1 MIAIVAN
8 VLNSDVFKSEGSK
21 SSTNSLRLDFS
32 SREKLLLTSF
42 NSIAEFGLE
51 YLFFRFLIASF
62 IEFISELV
70 ISERS
75 FFVIG
80 LPFKYRTASTLVTR
94 SMSDISLV
102 LRSDWMIFFTEI
114 FPNLPYIYS
123 DAPRN
128 NLYVSLWVSSQ
139 NL

>member
-21 SSTNSLRLDFS
+21 ASTNSLRLDFS
-32 SREKLLLTSF
+32 SREKQLLTSF
-42 NSIAEFGLE
+42 NAIAEFGSE
-51 YLFFRFLIASF
+51 YLFFRSLIASL
-62 IEFISELV
+62 IELISELV

-94 SMSDISLV
+94 YISVVSLV
-102 LRSDWMIFFTEI
+102 C
-114 FPNLPYIYS
+114 
-123 DAPRN
+123 
-128 NLYVSLWVSSQ
+128 
-139 NL
+139 

>member
-32 SREKLLLTSF
+32 SREKLLLTAF
-42 NSIAEFGLE
+42 NSIAELGLE
-51 YLFFRFLIASF
+51 YLLFRSLIASF
-62 IEFISELV
+62 IELISELV

-94 SMSDISLV
+94 SISDIGV
-102 LRSDWMIFFTEI
+102 VFRSD
-114 FPNLPYIYS
+114 
-123 DAPRN
+123 
-128 NLYVSLWVSSQ
+128 
-139 NL
+139 

>member
-1 MIAIVAN
+1 MIISTPEPLRSMRSDCRIFFLIAIVAN

-32 SREKLLLTSF
+32 SREKLLFTAF
-42 NSIAEFGLE
+42 NSIADLGLE
-51 YLFFRFLIASF
+51 YLFFRSLIASF
-62 IEFISELV
+62 IEFISESV

-94 SMSDISLV
+94 SISDIGV
-102 LRSDWMIFFTEI
+102 VFRSD
-114 FPNLPYIYS
+114 
-123 DAPRN
+123 
-128 NLYVSLWVSSQ
+128 
-139 NL
+139 